1 MLTLL
6 SPAKKLLT
14 IEHPY
19 CEETTE
25 PMFKEKTAALI
36 DLMQAMS
43 ISDIA
48 KLMHLSKD
56 LAELNYQRYQS
67 MLPGKTTQPTRYPA
81 LFLFQGDVYQTLKAA
96 QWNPS
101 TLAFSQEHLG
111 ILSGLYGLLKP
122 LDEIMPYRLEM
133 GTKLVNASG
142 KNLYDFWQT
151 TLTVELNERLAAQDN
166 PLLINL
172 ASAEYFKAVNT
183 RLLKAPVITI
193 HFLEKKENQ
202 LKVIGIHAKRARGL
216 MANYIM
222 TNKIDDLESIKQF
235 NESDYRYCA
244 KSSDKQHLHFIR
256 SH

>member
-6 SPAKKLLT
+6 SPAKKLLM

-19 CEETTE
+19 SKETSK
-25 PMFKEKTAALI
+25 PMFKEKTAV
-36 DLMQAMS
+36 LMELMRGMS

-48 KLMHLSKD
+48 NLMHLSKD

-67 MLPGKTTQPTRYPA
+67 MLPGKATQPTPYPA
-81 LFLFQGDVYQTLKAA
+81 LFLFQGDVYQTLKAT

-101 TLAFSQEHLG
+101 VLAFSQEHLG

-151 TLTVELNERLAAQDN
+151 TLTSALNERLAAHDN

-172 ASAEYFKAVNT
+172 ASTEYFKAVNT
-183 RLLKAPVITI
+183 SLLKVPLITI
-193 HFLEKKENQ
+193 HFLEKIDNQ

-235 NESDYRYCA
+235 SESNYRYCA
-244 KSSDKQHLHFIR
+244 RSSDTKHLHFIR